1 MNKVESLIEQR
12 KNIELKKWQFYKN
25 FQECDNDIKEIEKNL
40 YVICKHDWEND
51 YSSCGPSDRPDKVCK
66 ICNLI
71 RNDYIYK

>member
-12 KNIELKKWQFYKN
+12 KNIELKKWKFYKN

-40 YVICKHDWEND
+40 YVTCNHDWESD
-51 YSSCGPSDRPDKVCK
+51 YSSCGPSDRPDKVCT